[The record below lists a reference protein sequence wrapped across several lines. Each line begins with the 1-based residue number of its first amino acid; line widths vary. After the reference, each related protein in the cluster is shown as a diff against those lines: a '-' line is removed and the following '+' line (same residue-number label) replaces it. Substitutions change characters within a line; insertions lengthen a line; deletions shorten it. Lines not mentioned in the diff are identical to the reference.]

1 MKTIVLAAAVA
12 IVHAAFNGD
21 ETVASLRDVA
31 AFVQYMADYD
41 KVYRHHGDDHP
52 LVMKRFK
59 AFQTNLRRIEE
70 HNRGYDSGEHT
81 FALGLN
87 RTSVY
92 VHHYMISHCLRVDL
106 ADLTDD
112 EYKRMLGFKRSG
124 APSLATSTYRNQND
138 NVPDAWDWRKHNVVT
153 PVKNQGQCGSCWAF
167 SAVASFESA
176 YALSTGTLESFSEQE
191 LVDCVDGGADDCSHG
206 GEMAHGFVEIIENHG
221 GKLEKEAD
229 YPYTAQSHGKC
240 LAKDDKAIGHF
251 TSYVNVTSGD
261 EDALKGAI
269 ANHAVAS
276 VGIDASS
283 FLFQLYRHGVFS
295 WSLCKNGYNELDHG
309 VSAVGYGNYKGKDFW
324 LVKNSWGTGWG
335 LDGYILMSRNKDN
348 QCGIATDASFVVMPK
363 STNHSKIQDASKFD
377 ILQDLPWN

>member
-1 MKTIVLAAAVA
+1 MKTFVVAAV
-12 IVHAAFNGD
+12 VAAVQAFQSD
-21 ETVASLRDVA
+21 ETANLKDVA

-41 KVYRHHGDDHP
+41 KDYRHHGDDHP

-87 RTSVY
+87 
-92 VHHYMISHCLRVDL
+92 HL

-124 APSLATSTYRNQND
+124 APSRATSTYVYQND
-138 NVPDAWDWRKHNVVT
+138 GVPDSWDWRKHNAVT

-167 SAVASFESA
+167 SAVASLESA

-191 LVDCVDGGADDCSHG
+191 LVDCVDGGADDCNHG
-206 GEMAHGFVEIIENHG
+206 GEMSHGFVEIIQNHG
-221 GKLEKEAD
+221 GKIDKEAD
-229 YPYTAQSHGKC
+229 YPYTAQSKGKC

-261 EDALKGAI
+261 ENALKAAV
-269 ANHAVAS
+269 ANHAVVS
-276 VGIDASS
+276 VAIDASS

-295 WSLCKNGYNELDHG
+295 WSLCKNGYDELDHG

-324 LVKNSWGTGWG
+324 LIKNSWGTGWG
-335 LDGYILMSRNKDN
+335 LDGYILMSRNKNN
-348 QCGIATDASFVVMPK
+348 QCGIATDASFVVMPNATK
-363 STNHSKIQDASKFD
+363 VADASKVQDASTFD
-377 ILQDLPWN
+377 IEQDLYWST